1 MGGYGVGLAAQQQNP
16 DQLPPPAAPA
26 SDISNPSAPATVQGS
41 LQDLQSRGQFDPQQF
56 QQRIQPP
63 PDQQQSQQPQQTA
76 EEDPFQKILTPL
88 YTKLQ
93 QLTPANPEQARGVK
107 GLFQTF
113 FRGAGEGMMNH
124 VGMLTPDQQRQNLT
138 LRIEQIENSR
148 NSWRNTQSEIQQ
160 RQALVAAEQQRQ
172 QQQAQ
177 MFPGALQHQGIEN
190 QQSQFT
196 LDQERQNAPT
206 IQIPL
211 DANTAQIA
219 GIPSRFVG
227 QNLTASDW
235 RMIDAKLSAQGYQ
248 RQDMG
253 FDGQQG
259 GTWLM
264 DRGGNKVK
272 QLTPV
277 SESGRATA
285 IAKMQLKAQQDAAN
299 PKIGPM
305 LVGTSPDG
313 RQVAGTEQELRSI
326 GVSQITKLG
335 SSEAEKVNA
344 ARELTSSNGLF
355 HMVNSDLAQFKPE
368 ELSTIGAHW
377 NEFATGAIGTGDT
390 RYAALRTDMGLL
402 STKMMQA
409 HVGSRG
415 SVAFMDHF
423 KGLADQGKMNGDIL
437 KTSVG
442 REKEYVESIAMRP
455 KTGLGGGDF
464 FSRFGGKAR

>member
-160 RQALVAAEQQRQ
+160 RQTLISAEQQRQ

-177 MFPGALQHQGIEN
+177 MFPGALQHQGLEN

-211 DANTAQIA
+211 DANTAKIA
-219 GIPSRFVG
+219 GIPDRFVG

-235 RMIDAKLSAQGYQ
+235 RMVDAKIQAQGYQ

-253 FDGQQG
+253 FDGKAG
-259 GTWLM
+259 GIWLM

-272 QLTPV
+272 QLTSV
-277 SESGRATA
+277 SESNRAMA
-285 IAKMQLKAQQDAAN
+285 LFKAQNDAAN
-299 PKIGPM
+299 PKVGNI
-305 LVGTSPDG
+305 LVGTTPDN
-313 RQVAGTEQELRSI
+313 RQVAGTQAELQAA
-326 GVSQITKLG
+326 GVQNITKLG
-335 SSEAEKVNA
+335 ASEAEKVNV
-344 ARELTSSNGLF
+344 ARQLTSSNGLF
-355 HMVNSDLAQFKPE
+355 SMVESDLSAFKPE
-368 ELSTIGAHW
+368 ELTTIGAHF
-377 NEFATGAIGTGDT
+377 NEFLTGGIGTGDT
-390 RYAALRTDMGLL
+390 RYAALRTHMGLL
-402 STKMMQA
+402 STALMQA

-415 SVAFMDHF
+415 SVAFMEHF

-437 KTSVG
+437 KTSIG
-442 REKEYVESIAMRP
+442 AERQYVEEKAMRP
-455 KTGLGGGDF
+455 KSGFGGGDF
-464 FSRFGGKAR
+464 FSKFQGKAR